1 MYVYMRIYIY
11 ICIIYIYI
19 YIIVC
24 KLSDVEL
31 PYDIQDKLGLLFGF
45 DLFDS

>member
-1 MYVYMRIYIY
+1 MYNIY
-11 ICIIYIYI
+11 IYIYI

-45 DLFDS
+45 NLFDS